1 MFPWLSALASNVSS
15 PILLS
20 ETTPEPSDFELAWSM
35 LTTIF
40 SWVVIGDFAFCGCFL
55 FGAMFF
61 KFMCF
66 TKYPTD
72 LSGIKPAEPTA
83 DTSLKGAELRPQRM
97 ELAKAHP
104 KGLWRLDDQFYDLT
118 EFVRHHPGGE
128 LAISQSEGTEISALF
143 HSHHMRAIP
152 ESLLAKYRVQVEPAT
167 AARIPPCDYSF
178 HEKGFF
184 QTCKRRCN
192 AYLKENNLKSGSE
205 ASTNYVVGKI
215 GGCMAV
221 FALTWY
227 GVCTLP
233 LGPFAIALA
242 LVNCWSRACLTG
254 IGHEAIH
261 GRAKNALTFDFF
273 DMIMLFPSDKWHDEH
288 VIQHHP
294 HTKRFDHDPD
304 EVLDPFRLCQ
314 DIAWEPH
321 HLLQGP
327 LQLIMIFASV
337 ISWIDKHLSVPH
349 MLINKG
355 KANFDIP
362 LRGCVYLLLFHAL
375 PFLVRSE
382 GAAILTLLSAGAG
395 SLLIVLA
402 FHLSHINE
410 PNTEEAVKFKEGDD
424 WGAFQMSVSANFVG
438 RPWALFGIT
447 GMLEM
452 QIEHHMFPSLSYRNQ
467 QRIKPIIEKT
477 AKEFGLSYWEYPNAI
492 AGVQGHMY
500 SIHKFSSKPDM
511 PFDGNSAA
519 TLELHGK
526 KVQ

>member
-205 ASTNYVVGKI
+205 ASTNCACSCLPQRLRTLLLGSS
-215 GGCMAV
+215 AV
-221 FALTWY
+221 ARSFSREPSASVLATASPRGWQTPRHLRSRL
-227 GVCTLP
+227 VP
-233 LGPFAIALA
+233 LGGRSDLSRRLQTSIHTRDSVCPSIPVS
-242 LVNCWSRACLTG
+242 LV
-254 IGHEAIH
+254 
-261 GRAKNALTFDFF
+261 
-273 DMIMLFPSDKWHDEH
+273 PS
-288 VIQHHP
+288 Q
-294 HTKRFDHDPD
+294 T
-304 EVLDPFRLCQ
+304 
-314 DIAWEPH
+314 
-321 HLLQGP
+321 
-327 LQLIMIFASV
+327 
-337 ISWIDKHLSVPH
+337 
-349 MLINKG
+349 
-355 KANFDIP
+355 
-362 LRGCVYLLLFHAL
+362 
-375 PFLVRSE
+375 
-382 GAAILTLLSAGAG
+382 LSAR
-395 SLLIVLA
+395 S
-402 FHLSHINE
+402 
-410 PNTEEAVKFKEGDD
+410 AVA
-424 WGAFQMSVSANFVG
+424 W
-438 RPWALFGIT
+438 
-447 GMLEM
+447 
-452 QIEHHMFPSLSYRNQ
+452 PSSR
-467 QRIKPIIEKT
+467 
-477 AKEFGLSYWEYPNAI
+477 
-492 AGVQGHMY
+492 
-500 SIHKFSSKPDM
+500 
-511 PFDGNSAA
+511 
-519 TLELHGK
+519 
-526 KVQ
+526 